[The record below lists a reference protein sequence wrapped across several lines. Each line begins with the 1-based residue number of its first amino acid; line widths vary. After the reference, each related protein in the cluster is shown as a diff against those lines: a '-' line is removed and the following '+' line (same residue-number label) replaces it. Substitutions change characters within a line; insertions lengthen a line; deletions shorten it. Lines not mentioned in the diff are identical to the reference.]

1 MGEPARPAHD
11 DGPEDPHAAGGAV
24 QTVRAAAHAAGLAD
38 EEGVLVAMVSGGRD
52 SVCLLDVAVALRESA
67 GVRALHVN
75 YGLRPGADAAE
86 ALVARLCQRLGV
98 PLDVHHATRPEHRAG
113 NLQAWA
119 RDARYGVATRLALS
133 CGGVVATGHTAT
145 DQVETVLYRLA
156 SSPGRRALLGMTPRD
171 GLLRRPLLSVSR
183 EQTAAYC
190 RARDLAYDDDES
202 NDGDRFARGRV
213 RHGLVPA
220 LREVHPAA
228 ERNVLRTAAL
238 LREEA
243 TVLDGLVEEVLAGRP
258 AIEVPRLAAL
268 PPGLARLVVVRL
280 AEDARGQLVPAA
292 GRRLDELLR
301 LGARGG
307 SASLDL
313 GGGVRAIVE
322 YGILRMSAE
331 AEQPVPAPVA
341 LAVPGRVRFGRW
353 ELCCELDPE
362 GDADRADV
370 TAVVDA
376 DAAVGPLLVRPWRR
390 GDRMAP
396 IGAGGSK
403 TLADLFT
410 DRRLP
415 RARRRT
421 IPVVECGGQVAWVP
435 GIATDQRFR
444 VGAGTSR
451 MLRLRAYGPGPD

>member
-1 MGEPARPAHD
+1 MGEPACPHPARD
-11 DGPEDPHAAGGAV
+11 AV
-24 QTVRAAAHAAGLAD
+24 ESVRAAARAAGLAD
-38 EEGVLVAMVSGGRD
+38 EGAVAVAMVSGGRD
-52 SVCLLDVAVALRESA
+52 SICLLDVAVALRGSA

-86 ALVARLCQRLGV
+86 ALVARLCERLGV
-98 PLDVHHATRPEHRAG
+98 PLDVHHASRPEHAVG

-119 RDARYGVATRLALS
+119 RDVRYGVATRLALA
-133 CGGVVATGHTAT
+133 GGGIVATGHTAT

-156 SSPGRRALLGMTPRD
+156 ASPGRRALLGMTSRD
-171 GLLRRPLLSVSR
+171 GLLRRPLLAVER
-183 EQTAAYC
+183 EQTGAYC
-190 RARDLAYDDDES
+190 HTLGLAYDDDAS

-213 RHGLVPA
+213 RHGLVAA

-238 LREEA
+238 LRDEA
-243 TVLDGLVEEVLAGRP
+243 HVLDGLVEEVLDGQAGP
-258 AIEVPRLAAL
+258 HAAGGAIEVDRLAAL
-268 PPGLARLVVVRL
+268 PPALARLVVVRL
-280 AEDARGQLVPAA
+280 AEDARGQLLPAA
-292 GRRLDELLR
+292 GRRLGELLS
-301 LGARGG
+301 LGAGGG

-313 GGGVRAIVE
+313 GDGVRAIVE
-322 YGILRMSAE
+322 YGVLRMTAE
-331 AEQPVPAPVA
+331 PEQPVPAPVA
-341 LAVPGRVRFGRW
+341 LAVPGSVRFGGW
-353 ELCCELDPE
+353 ELQCELDPTDD
-362 GDADRADV
+362 GDRPGM

-396 IGAGGSK
+396 IGLGGSK

-421 IPVVECGGQVAWVP
+421 IPVVEADGRVAWVP
-435 GIATDQRFR
+435 GIATDERFR
-444 VGAGTSR
+444 VGAGTR
-451 MLRLRAYGPGPD
+451 RRLRLRAHDPGPH